1 MDPRGILVA
10 LALSLLLW
18 AAAAWLLTWLL
29 TWLPAAL
36 SAR

>member
-1 MDPRGILVA
+1 MDPRPVLLA

-18 AAAAWLLTWLL
+18 AAVAWLLTWLL
-29 TWLPAAL
+29 AWLPTAR